1 MEKIQKRA
9 LRVILNDY
17 DSSYGELLD
26 NIDQLLRYIW
36 RLRYIFS

>member
-1 MEKIQKRA
+1 MEKIHKRA

-26 NIDQLLRYIW
+26 NIDQLLRYI
-36 RLRYIFS
+36 